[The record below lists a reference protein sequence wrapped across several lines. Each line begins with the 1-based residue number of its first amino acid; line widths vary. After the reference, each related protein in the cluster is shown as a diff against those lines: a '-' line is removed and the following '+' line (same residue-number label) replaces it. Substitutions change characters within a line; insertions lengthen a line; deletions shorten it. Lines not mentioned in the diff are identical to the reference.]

1 MDGIALTKCVFQWA
15 KICERHDYQ
24 QWYRLNWCLNWTFSQ
39 DFKEVGNSESSTD
52 SALLDRNVMTHQL
65 PVYNIIMDFM
75 FAIFP
80 WFITWPL
87 NLKRGEKIGLCVT
100 LSLGMMYVQQ
110 PTSPLTAEIE
120 GHAADNYG
128 MTGSLLSQQ

>member
-24 QWYRLNWCLNWTFSQ
+24 QFYRIQGWCLNWTFSQ
-39 DFKEVGNSESSTD
+39 DFKEVGNSES
-52 SALLDRNVMTHQL
+52 APDRDL
-65 PVYNIIMDFM
+65 PSFRCGLIIHKFSVYNIVMDFM

-100 LSLGMMYVQQ
+100 LSLGMM
-110 PTSPLTAEIE
+110 
-120 GHAADNYG
+120 
-128 MTGSLLSQQ
+128 